1 MKLRTW
7 LDIDRIIRN
16 KTNGLTKMPS
26 GILDINCFYDA
37 IEIEYA
43 SEKINEAEAQNI
55 LTDWFSNWFDQTE
68 SVIRLDIDDST
79 IPVEFL
85 AEETAIGT
93 ALGVLAWGANWT
105 VLLPSTGIHRPPW
118 RERTPQVLLPLLDHA
133 VYGAT
138 WGILYRAMRSDRV

>member
-26 GILDINCFYDA
+26 SILDINCFYDA

-43 SEKINEAEAQNI
+43 SKIFKEEDAKNI
-55 LTDWFSNWFDQTE
+55 LKEWFLGWFDQTE

-79 IPVEFL
+79 IPV
-85 AEETAIGT
+85 
-93 ALGVLAWGANWT
+93 
-105 VLLPSTGIHRPPW
+105 
-118 RERTPQVLLPLLDHA
+118 
-133 VYGAT
+133 
-138 WGILYRAMRSDRV
+138 